1 MRAASRDLPGGVLRD
16 QVLAFI
22 RMHPDMNDIDVA
34 LAFKWRIN
42 QFDALRIRQ
51 SVPGSSAVDQA
62 IPSASSLRHG
72 LA

>member
-1 MRAASRDLPGGVLRD
+1 
-16 QVLAFI
+16 
-22 RMHPDMNDIDVA
+22 MHPDMNDIDVA